1 MNAAPG
7 AGLPEAIWIN
17 GRPGGEIAVLDRGLQ
32 YGDGLF
38 ETMAYEGGRVRFLA
52 LHLERLGEGCARL
65 GLRSWESSP
74 LRAEIDAFAAAAAG
88 TDATLKLIL
97 TRGAALA
104 RGYALSGQEEP
115 TRILLRYAPLAPDP
129 AAFSGVRVRLA
140 QLRLGEN
147 AALAGIKHLNRLE
160 SVLARREWSDP
171 DIAEALLFS
180 RSGLLISGTMS
191 NVFLVR
197 DGRLATP
204 RLDQCGV
211 AGVMRAAVARVA
223 AVAGISFAERAL
235 NLADLNGAE
244 EIFLTN
250 ALTAI
255 RPVRELAGRPL
266 TVGPVTRRL
275 QEALAPFLRGA
286 RELPGG

>member
-1 MNAAPG
+1 MNASPG
-7 AGLPEAIWIN
+7 AAVPEAIWIN
-17 GRPGGEIAVLDRGLQ
+17 GRPGREIAVLDRGLQ
-32 YGDGLF
+32 YADGLF
-38 ETMAYEGGRVRFLA
+38 ETMAYHGGRIRFLA
-52 LHLERLGEGCARL
+52 LHLERLEQGCARL
-65 GLRSWESSP
+65 GLRSLPPGP
-74 LRAEIDAFAAAAAG
+74 LRREIEAFAAAG

-115 TRILLRYAPLAPDP
+115 TRILLRYAPLAPEP
-129 AAFSGVRVRLA
+129 SPFAGVRVRLA

-147 AALAGIKHLNRLE
+147 PALAGIKHLNRLE

-180 RSGLLISGTMS
+180 SSGLLISGTMS

-197 DGRLATP
+197 EGRLATP
-204 RLDQCGV
+204 RLDRCGV
-211 AGVMRAAVARVA
+211 AGVMRAAIARVA
-223 AVAGISFAERAL
+223 PLAGISFAERPL
-235 NLADLNGAE
+235 TLADLNDAE

-266 TVGPVTRRL
+266 GLGPATRRL
-275 QEALAPFLRGA
+275 QEALAPFLSGA

>member
-1 MNAAPG
+1 MNSPPTTG
-7 AGLPEAIWIN
+7 VPELIWIN
-17 GRPGGEIAVLDRGLQ
+17 GVPGREVTVLDRGLQ

-38 ETMAYEGGRVRFLA
+38 ETMACQNGRVRFLA
-52 LHLERLGEGCARL
+52 LHLERLRQGCARL
-65 GLRSWESSP
+65 GVRALGVQP
-74 LRAEIDAFAAAAAG
+74 LTREIEAFAPRGA
-88 TDATLKLIL
+88 DATLKLIL

-104 RGYALSGQEEP
+104 RGYAVQGPEEP
-115 TRILLRYAPLAPDP
+115 TRILMRYALPAPD
-129 AAFSGVRVRLA
+129 AAAEAGVRVRLA

-147 AALAGIKHLNRLE
+147 PALAGIKHLNRLE
-160 SVLARREWSDP
+160 PVLARREWSDP

-180 RSGLLISGTMS
+180 SSGLLISGTMS

-197 DGRLATP
+197 DGALATP
-204 RLDQCGV
+204 RVDRCGV

-223 AVAGISFAERAL
+223 AGAGISLEEGAL
-235 NLADLNGAE
+235 TLADLNAAQ

-250 ALTAI
+250 ALVAI

-275 QEALAPFLRGA
+275 QEALAPFLSGVQ
-286 RELPGG
+286 ELPGG

>member
-1 MNAAPG
+1 MNAPPD

-17 GRPGGEIAVLDRGLQ
+17 GRPGREIAVLDRGLQ

-52 LHLERLGEGCARL
+52 LHLERLGQGCARL
-65 GLRSWESSP
+65 GLRSLESAP
-74 LRAEIDAFAAAAAG
+74 LRGEIEAFAAAAPG
-88 TDATLKLIL
+88 TDAILKLIL

-104 RGYALSGQEEP
+104 RGYALRGQEAP

-129 AAFSGVRVRLA
+129 AAFIGVRVRLA
-140 QLRLGEN
+140 RLRLGEN
-147 AALAGIKHLNRLE
+147 PALAGIKHLNRLE

-180 RSGLLISGTMS
+180 RGGLLISGTMS

-197 DGRLATP
+197 DKRLATP
-204 RLDQCGV
+204 RLEHCGV
-211 AGVMRAAVARVA
+211 AGVMREAVARVA
-223 AVAGISFAERAL
+223 AVAGVSFAERAL
-235 NLADLNGAE
+235 TLTDLNGAE

-275 QEALAPFLRGA
+275 QEALAPFLSGA

>member
-1 MNAAPG
+1 MNASQG

-17 GRPGGEIAVLDRGLQ
+17 GRPGREIAVLDRGLQ

-38 ETMAYEGGRVRFLA
+38 ETMAYEGGQVRFLA
-52 LHLERLGEGCARL
+52 LHLERLSQGCARL
-65 GLRSWESSP
+65 GLRSLESSA
-74 LRAEIDAFAAAAAG
+74 LRGEIEAFAAAPG

-129 AAFSGVRVRLA
+129 AAFTGVRVRLA

-160 SVLARREWSDP
+160 AVLARREWSDP

-204 RLDQCGV
+204 RLDHCGV
-211 AGVMRAAVARVA
+211 AGIMRTAVARVA

-235 NLADLNGAE
+235 TLTDLNGAE

-275 QEALAPFLRGA
+275 QEALAPFLSGA
-286 RELPGG
+286 RELPRG

>member
-1 MNAAPG
+1 MNS
-7 AGLPEAIWIN
+7 LPATGVPELIWIN
-17 GRPGGEIAVLDRGLQ
+17 GSPGREVTVLDRGLQ

-38 ETMAYEGGRVRFLA
+38 ETMACQSGRVRFLA
-52 LHLERLGEGCARL
+52 LHLERLRQGCARL
-65 GLRSWESSP
+65 GLRTVQVEP
-74 LRAEIDAFAAAAAG
+74 LTREIEAFATCSAE
-88 TDATLKLIL
+88 ATLKLIL

-104 RGYALSGQEEP
+104 RGYAVQGHEEP
-115 TRILLRYAPLAPDP
+115 TRILMRYAPPAPD
-129 AAFSGVRVRLA
+129 AAAEAGVCVRLA

-147 AALAGIKHLNRLE
+147 PALAGIKHLNRLE
-160 SVLARREWSDP
+160 PVLARREWSDP

-180 RSGLLISGTMS
+180 SSGLLISGTMS

-197 DGRLATP
+197 DGRVATP
-204 RLDQCGV
+204 RVDRCGV

-223 AVAGISFAERAL
+223 AVAGISLEEGAL
-235 NLADLNGAE
+235 TVADLNAAQ

-250 ALTAI
+250 ALIAI

-275 QEALAPFLRGA
+275 QEALAPFLSGVH
-286 RELPGG
+286 ELPGG